1 MHGGEENARHACPTL
16 NGRPLPAGT
25 EDYMSSGGAAC
36 MPSAER

>member
-1 MHGGEENARHACPTL
+1 MEARKTL
-16 NGRPLPAGT
+16 AMPARPLMAGPLPAGT